1 MQKTAIFGLTQ
12 VAAAAVAAGR
22 FVGMMTGQHCASGA
36 KALGVSQT
44 PAAIGEAFTVDVLGT
59 TIVEAGGVIAAGAEV
74 KAAGDG
80 SGRAIDRGGA
90 GPLDGYAVTA
100 ASAAGQKIEV
110 LPKL

>member
-1 MQKTAIFGLTQ
+1 MQKTALFGLSQ
-12 VAAAAVAAGR
+12 VAVAAIAAAR
-22 FVGMMTGQHCASGA
+22 FVGMMTGQHCASGV

-44 PAAIGEAFTVDVLGT
+44 PAAPGEAFTADVHGT
-59 TIVEAGGVIAAGAEV
+59 AIVEAGGVIAAGAEV

-90 GPLDGYAVTA
+90 GPLDAYAVTA

-110 LPKL
+110 LLKL

>member
-1 MQKTAIFGLTQ
+1 MQKTAIFGLSQ
-12 VAAAAVAAGR
+12 NAAVAVLAAR
-22 FVGMMTGQHCASGA
+22 FIGMMTGQHCASGA
-36 KALGVSQT
+36 KALGVSQA
-44 PAAIGEAFTVDVLGT
+44 PAAVGEAFAVDVHGT
-59 TIVEAGGVIAAGAEV
+59 TIVETAGAIAAGAEV

-110 LPKL
+110 LLKL